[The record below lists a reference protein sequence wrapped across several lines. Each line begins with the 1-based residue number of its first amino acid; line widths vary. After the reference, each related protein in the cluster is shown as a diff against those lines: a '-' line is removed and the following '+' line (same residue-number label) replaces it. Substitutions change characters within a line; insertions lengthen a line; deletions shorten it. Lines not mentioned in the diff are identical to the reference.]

1 MNKEKKQIVVL
12 VSLVAVVGAVG
23 AFQFM
28 SKGPSDDIVAKVD
41 DKPKAVEPT
50 RVRPNGGSTGELFTL
65 PMVKRDP
72 FVPQAILIDL
82 EDDPRPTGPR
92 GTGIPTPPG
101 PRNFGGTGGPH
112 PQGTGFKKPPVPL
125 PDRVTVEPGLSLG
138 DVALRGVIMGP
149 QPMAIFEGDDG
160 QQTLAVAG
168 DKLPNGALVVSI
180 ANGKVILKQKGKTRT
195 IEFEE
200 A

>member
-1 MNKEKKQIVVL
+1 MNKQKKQIVVL

-28 SKGPSDDIVAKVD
+28 SKGPSEDIVAKAE

-50 RVRPNGGSTGELFTL
+50 VVRPSGTPVDGLFAMKL
-65 PMVKRDP
+65 DERDP
-72 FVPQAILIDL
+72 FIPQAIVIDL
-82 EDDPRPTGPR
+82 PVDPRPTGPR
-92 GTGIPTPPG
+92 GTGIPTPP
-101 PRNFGGTGGPH
+101 RFGGTGGPR
-112 PQGTGFKKPPVPL
+112 PQNTGFVKPPVPL
-125 PDRVTVEPGLSLG
+125 PDRVTVEPSLALG
-138 DVALRGVIMGP
+138 AVELRGVIMGP
-149 QPMAIFEGDDG
+149 TPMAIFEGDDG
-160 QQTLAVAG
+160 QQTLVVAG